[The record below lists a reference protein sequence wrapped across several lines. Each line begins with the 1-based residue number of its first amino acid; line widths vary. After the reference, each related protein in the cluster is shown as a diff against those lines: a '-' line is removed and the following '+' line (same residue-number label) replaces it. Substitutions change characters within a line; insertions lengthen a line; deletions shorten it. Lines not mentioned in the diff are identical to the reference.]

1 MIRIIKAAPPPT
13 APPTIAPIGCL
24 DPVLLVVAGAVD
36 VDIRVESRS
45 EEANVTEAIGELVAN
60 APWPERITTV
70 GEGYQ
75 IDT

>member
-1 MIRIIKAAPPPT
+1 M
-13 APPTIAPIGCL
+13 
-24 DPVLLVVAGAVD
+24 VVAGAVD

-45 EEANVTEAIGELVAN
+45 EEANVTEASGELVAN

-75 IDT
+75 NDI